1 MNVFKSSSED
11 VLAPRELINISD
23 VISQTQILLSRI
35 EDALST
41 DREYVMHLFEA
52 RSVHMDE
59 IFDNHAGELGRPTC
73 NIEKEELIDFL
84 MSNIAGQRLY
94 QHLVFQKEH

>member
-1 MNVFKSSSED
+1 M
-11 VLAPRELINISD
+11 
-23 VISQTQILLSRI
+23 
-35 EDALST
+35 ST

-59 IFDNHAGELGRPTC
+59 IFDNHAGELGRSTC